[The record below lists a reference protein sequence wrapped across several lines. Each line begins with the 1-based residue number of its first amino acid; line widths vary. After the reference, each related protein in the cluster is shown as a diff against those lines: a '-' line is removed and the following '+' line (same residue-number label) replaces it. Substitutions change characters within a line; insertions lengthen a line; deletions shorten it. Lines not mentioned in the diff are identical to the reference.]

1 MPLLKSLIISAAV
14 LGVSAG
20 TVLAEYPEK
29 AITLIVPWA
38 AGGGTDAIARLL
50 AGGMEKELGVSVNV
64 VNKPGGGSVI
74 GHSEM
79 LSTKP
84 DGYTLGFATAE
95 LASFY
100 WAGQSQYKAT
110 DFNPIALVNFDS
122 GAFHVSTSGDWKD
135 VKAALAD
142 IKSKPTGTY
151 TVTGTSTGAAY
162 HLAFAGFLKAN
173 GVDPLSVT
181 LVPSQ
186 GAAPGFQELAAGGSN
201 VVLSSLP
208 EGIAMMQAGKTKPL
222 TVFAEKRIAAFPD
235 VPTAEEATGVA
246 FSGGTWR
253 GVVGPQKLPAD
264 VQKKLSDA
272 VVKVASSENFVKFM
286 NDKGFGIRVLDTAG
300 FGQFLTEQYT
310 QVGTIMNDLGIAQRK
325 E

>member
-1 MPLLKSLIISAAV
+1 MPITICLMMSAAV
-14 LGVSAG
+14 LGISAG
-20 TVLAEYPEK
+20 AAFAEYPQK

-122 GAFHVSTSGDWKD
+122 GAFHVSTAGEWKD
-135 VKAALAD
+135 VKSALAD
-142 IKSKPTGTY
+142 IKAKPAGTY

-235 VPTAEEATGVA
+235 VPTSEEATGVA

-253 GVVGPQKLPAD
+253 GVVGPQKLPDD
-264 VQKKLSDA
+264 VRKKLSDA
-272 VVKVASSENFVKFM
+272 VVKVANSEEFGKFM
-286 NDKGFGIRVLDTAG
+286 NEKGFGMRVLDTAG
-300 FGQFLTEQYT
+300 FGQFLTDQYT

>member
-1 MPLLKSLIISAAV
+1 VPVLKCLMMTTAV
-14 LGVSAG
+14 LGISAG
-20 TVLAEYPEK
+20 AAFAEYPEK

-38 AGGGTDAIARLL
+38 AGGGTDAVARML

-79 LSTKP
+79 LTTKP

-95 LASFY
+95 LATFY

-122 GAFHVSTSGDWKD
+122 GAFHVSTAGEWKD
-135 VKAALAD
+135 VKGALED
-142 IKSKPTGTY
+142 IKSQPNGTF
-151 TVTGTSTGAAY
+151 TVTGTATGAAY

-173 GVDPLSVT
+173 GVDPLAVT

-186 GAAPGFQELAAGGSN
+186 GAAPGFQELAAGGAS

-208 EGIAMMQAGKTKPL
+208 EGMSMMQAGKTKPL
-222 TVFAEKRIAAFPD
+222 TVFAEQRIAAFPD
-235 VPTAEEATGVA
+235 VPTAQEATGVA
-246 FSGGTWR
+246 FTGGTWR
-253 GVVGPQKLPAD
+253 GVVGPQELPDD
-264 VQKKLSDA
+264 VKKKLSDA
-272 VVKVASSENFVKFM
+272 VVKVANSEEFTKFM
-286 NDKGFGIRVLDTAG
+286 NDKGFGKRVLDSEG
-300 FGQFLTEQYT
+300 FGQFLSEQYT
-310 QVGTIMNDLGIAQRK
+310 QIGTIMNDLGIAQRK

>member
-1 MPLLKSLIISAAV
+1 MMTTAV
-14 LGVSAG
+14 FGVSAG
-20 TVLAEYPEK
+20 AAFAEYPEK

-38 AGGGTDAIARLL
+38 AGGGTDAVARVL
-50 AGGMEKELGVSVNV
+50 ASGMEKELGVSVNV

-79 LSTKP
+79 LTTKP

-95 LASFY
+95 LATFY

-122 GAFHVSTSGDWKD
+122 GAFHVSTAGEWKD
-135 VKAALAD
+135 VKGALED
-142 IKSKPTGTY
+142 IKSKPKGTF
-151 TVTGTSTGAAY
+151 TVTGTATGAAY

-173 GVDPLSVT
+173 GVDPLAVT

-186 GAAPGFQELAAGGSN
+186 GAAPGFQELAAGGAN

-208 EGIAMMQAGKTKPL
+208 EGMSMMQAGKTKPL
-222 TVFAEKRIAAFPD
+222 AVFAEKRIAAFPD

-246 FSGGTWR
+246 FTGGTWR
-253 GVVGPQKLPAD
+253 GVVGPQELPAD
-264 VQKKLSDA
+264 VKKKLSDT
-272 VVKVASSENFVKFM
+272 VVKVANSEEFTKFM
-286 NDKGFGIRVLDTAG
+286 NDKGFGKRVLDSEG
-300 FGQFLTEQYT
+300 FGQFLSEQYT
-310 QVGTIMNDLGIAQRK
+310 QIGSIMNDLGIAQRK